1 MKGIT
6 FGDVHSFTDLRLIL
20 ASKEIGSPEV
30 KTSKIDIE
38 GADGSLDLSD
48 YFGGVKYG
56 NVTHKFDFS
65 TTAPQTQFL
74 SQFSNVKNKLHGKKV
89 RIILDDDPTFY
100 YIGRLTV
107 SPFTSDKGIG
117 NISIE
122 ADCDPYKYK
131 ATKTVVTQAISG
143 ETSIALTNSRKKT
156 VPTITTSAAMTI
168 AFGEFTWSVN
178 SGTFVMPELELS
190 EGINTITAIGTGTI
204 KFEWQEGEL

>member
-56 NVTHKFDFS
+56 SVTHKFDFS

-122 ADCDPYKYK
+122 ANCDPYKYK
-131 ATKTVVTQAISG
+131 IAKTVVTQAISG
-143 ETSIALTNSRKKT
+143 TTSIVLTNGRKKA
-156 VPTITTSAAMTI
+156 VPTITASAAMTVS
-168 AFGEFTWSVN
+168 FGEFTWSVN